1 VEAVNARH
9 IYVYGAGDPQTRRYA
24 ETAATWA
31 SRRTHL
37 NLALTVKS
45 DQEVNDD
52 DLAGSNL
59 VLFGTPQT
67 NRLVARFAPQFP
79 IALNP
84 GAADYGL
91 LFILPVG
98 KHYVL
103 VSCGLPWW
111 TGADE
116 ANRGGYQLAPAPYRL
131 LSTFGDYI
139 LFKGT
144 LANVLAEGRFDRNG
158 RVGPEVAGKLRD
170 SGTVTIL
177 K

>member
-1 VEAVNARH
+1 M
-9 IYVYGAGDPQTRRYA
+9 
-24 ETAATWA
+24 
-31 SRRTHL
+31 
-37 NLALTVKS
+37 ALPVKS

-67 NRLVARFAPQFP
+67 NRLIARFAPQFP

-103 VSCGLPWW
+103 VSSGLPWW

-116 ANRGGYQLAPAPYRL
+116 ANRGGYQLAPATYRL

-144 LANVLAEGRFDRNG
+144 LANVLVEGRFDRSG
-158 RVGPEVAGKLRD
+158 KIGPEVAGKLRD
-170 SGTVTIL
+170 SGIVTIL